1 MNSGATFFS
10 AMSRRI
16 LIVPDKFKGS
26 LSALEAAEAIAR
38 GWAAACPGDSLA
50 LLPMS
55 DGGDGFG
62 PVMAGALGLEEQIVN
77 GVDATG
83 KARPTTW
90 WLDSGAD
97 QAVVETAQ
105 SNGLALLPKGQFHP
119 FDLDTRGVG
128 GLLLVAGQAGASR
141 CLTGIGGS
149 ATNDGG
155 FGMARALGWVFR
167 DEWGNAIEQWPGLDG
182 LAAIESPAS
191 RAWPSVT
198 VASDVQNPLLGVDGA
213 TRVYGP
219 QKGMRPEDFAKAD
232 ACFGRLAKVAAET
245 LGSDFSVTPGAGA
258 AGGLGFGLMAF
269 AGATIESGFEV
280 FAEAT
285 DLVTK
290 IGETDYVVTA
300 EGAID
305 EQTLMGKGTG
315 QVAALCRRLGKPC
328 IGLAGQLALGKA
340 EVYLGKQLYWRL
352 AAIVP
357 ELATEQEAIASAATQ
372 LERLAKREGN
382 LIAGT
387 DFSG

>member
-1 MNSGATFFS
+1 M
-10 AMSRRI
+10 
-16 LIVPDKFKGS
+16 
-26 LSALEAAEAIAR
+26 
-38 GWAAACPGDSLA
+38 
-50 LLPMS
+50 
-55 DGGDGFG
+55 
-62 PVMAGALGLEEQIVN
+62 
-77 GVDATG
+77 
-83 KARPTTW
+83 
-90 WLDSGAD
+90 
-97 QAVVETAQ
+97 
-105 SNGLALLPKGQFHP
+105 
-119 FDLDTRGVG
+119 
-128 GLLLVAGQAGASR
+128 
-141 CLTGIGGS
+141 
-149 ATNDGG
+149 
-155 FGMARALGWVFR
+155 
-167 DEWGNAIEQWPGLDG
+167 
-182 LAAIESPAS
+182 
-191 RAWPSVT
+191 T
-198 VASDVQNPLLGVDGA
+198 VASDVQNHLLGINGA

-232 ACFGRLAKVAAET
+232 DCLGRLVKVAAET

-357 ELATEQEAIASAATQ
+357 ELATQLESMASAATQ

>member
-1 MNSGATFFS
+1 MK
-10 AMSRRI
+10 RRI
-16 LIVPDKFKGS
+16 LIVPDKLKGS

-38 GWAAACPGDSLA
+38 GWAAACPEDTLT

-62 PVMAGALGLEEQIVN
+62 PVMAGALGLEEQLVDVVN
-77 GVDATG
+77 AAGQ
-83 KARPTTW
+83 ARPAAW
-90 WLDSGAD
+90 WFDSESG

-105 SNGLALLPKGQFHP
+105 SNGLALLPRGRFHP

-128 GLLLVAGQAGASR
+128 QLLLAAGQAGAAH

-167 DEWGNAIEQWPGLDG
+167 DESGNAIEQWPGLDG
-182 LAAIESPAS
+182 LAAIELPAS

-213 TRVYGP
+213 TWVYGL

-290 IGETDYVVTA
+290 IDEADFVVTA

-328 IGLAGQLALGKA
+328 IGLSGQLALGKV
-340 EVYLGKQLYWRL
+340 EVDPVNRMYWRL

-357 ELATEQEAIASAATQ
+357 ELATEQEAMASAATQ

>member
-1 MNSGATFFS
+1 MT
-10 AMSRRI
+10 RRI

-38 GWAAACPGDSLA
+38 GWAAACPDDTLT

-62 PVMAGALGLEEQIVN
+62 PVMAGALGLEEQLVDVVN
-77 GVDATG
+77 AAGQ
-83 KARPTTW
+83 ARPAAW
-90 WLDSGAD
+90 WFDFESG

-105 SNGLALLPKGQFHP
+105 SNGLALLPRGRFHP
-119 FDLDTRGVG
+119 FGLDTCGVG
-128 GLLLVAGQAGASR
+128 QLLLAAGQSGAAH

-167 DEWGNAIEQWPGLDG
+167 DESGKVIEQWTRLDG
-182 LAAIESPAS
+182 LALIESPTT
-191 RAWPSVT
+191 RACPGVT

-213 TRVYGP
+213 TWVYGA

-232 ACFGRLAKVAAET
+232 ACLGRLAKVTGET
-245 LGSDFSVTPGAGA
+245 LGSDFSATPGAGA

-280 FAEAT
+280 FAKVT
-285 DLVTK
+285 DLEAKV
-290 IGETDYVVTA
+290 GEADFVVTA

-328 IGLAGQLALGKA
+328 IGLAGQLALGQP
-340 EVYLGKQLYWRL
+340 EVEPGRRLFWRL
-352 AAIVP
+352 ATLVP
-357 ELATEQEAIASAATQ
+357 DLASEPEAMANAASHLEQ
-372 LERLAKREGN
+372 LAKREGILSRDTN
-382 LIAGT
+382 FTG
-387 DFSG
+387 

>member
-1 MNSGATFFS
+1 MT
-10 AMSRRI
+10 RRI

-38 GWAAACPGDSLA
+38 GWAAACPDDTLT

-62 PVMAGALGLEEQIVN
+62 PVMAGALGLEEQLVDVVN
-77 GVDATG
+77 AAGQ
-83 KARPTTW
+83 ARPAAW
-90 WLDSGAD
+90 WFDSESG

-105 SNGLALLPKGQFHP
+105 SNGLALLPRGRFHP
-119 FDLDTRGVG
+119 FGLDTCGVG
-128 GLLLVAGQAGASR
+128 QLLLAAGQSGAAH

-167 DEWGNAIEQWPGLDG
+167 DESGKVIEQWTRLDG
-182 LAAIESPAS
+182 LALIESPTS
-191 RAWPSVT
+191 RAWPSLK
-198 VASDVQNPLLGVDGA
+198 VASDVQNRLLGVDGA
-213 TRVYGP
+213 TWVYGS

-232 ACFGRLAKVAAET
+232 ACLGRLATVTAET
-245 LGSDFSVTPGAGA
+245 LGSDFSLTPGSGA

-280 FAEAT
+280 FAKAT
-285 DLVTK
+285 DLEAKV
-290 IGETDYVVTA
+290 GQADFVVTA

-315 QVAALCRRLGKPC
+315 QVAVFCRRLGKPS
-328 IGLAGQLALGKA
+328 IGLAGQLALRQSEVEPGKR
-340 EVYLGKQLYWRL
+340 LFWRL
-352 AAIVP
+352 AALVP
-357 ELATEQEAIASAATQ
+357 DLACESEAMANAASHLEQ
-372 LERLAKREGN
+372 LAKREGV
-382 LIAGT
+382 LSRDT
-387 DFSG
+387 DFMD